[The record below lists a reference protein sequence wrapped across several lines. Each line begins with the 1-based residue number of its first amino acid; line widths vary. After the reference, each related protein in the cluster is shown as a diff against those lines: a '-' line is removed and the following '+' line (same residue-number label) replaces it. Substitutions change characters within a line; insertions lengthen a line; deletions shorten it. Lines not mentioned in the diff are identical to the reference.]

1 MMVNMREQEILKHY
15 ENAGAL
21 LNGHFVLSSGRH
33 SARYL
38 QSAKVL
44 MHPKIASELAVQL
57 ARLATEPEVDLV
69 ISPALGGLI
78 IGHEVARAL
87 DKPFIFTERQ
97 QGEMC
102 LRRGFSI
109 TDGSRVL
116 VVEDVVTTGGSVR
129 ECIDVVRA
137 HGGQPTQVLALVDR
151 APGVGERFDVP
162 FSSLVQLEVPTF
174 SPDACPLCDAGEL
187 PAIKPGSR
195 FETA

>member
-1 MMVNMREQEILKHY
+1 MREQDILKHY

-44 MHPKIASELAVQL
+44 MHPKLAGELAAQL
-57 ARLATEPEVDLV
+57 AELAQGLEVDLV
-69 ISPALGGLI
+69 ASPALGGLI
-78 IGHEVARAL
+78 IGHEAARAL

-97 QGEMC
+97 QGVMC

-109 TDGSRVL
+109 GHNARVL

-129 ECIDVVRA
+129 ECIEVLRA
-137 HGGQPTQVLALVDR
+137 QGGQPVQVLALVDR
-151 APGVGERFDVP
+151 APAVSDRFDLP

-174 SPDACPLCDAGEL
+174 APDDCPLCTAGEL
-187 PAIKPGSR
+187 PAVKPGSR
-195 FETA
+195 FEVA